1 MIKKIILSISLL
13 ISIASLAQEGTAS
26 PYSFYG
32 IGDVRFKGAVDSRS
46 MAGMSIFPDS
56 IHLNLQNP
64 AQLASLKMMTF
75 GVGGTY
81 TQSTL
86 KTNSQQSKTKRTTF
100 DYLTVGLP
108 LGKLGVSFGIA
119 PYSSVGYK
127 IQNVVT
133 GTNAQVSRYSGLGG
147 VNKTFVGLG
156 FYIAKNFSIGADLQY
171 NFGKIETTS
180 ITYLEGIQNGSREIN
195 TSNVTGVTFNTGFA
209 YQAKIAKKLFL
220 FTSGTFSPK
229 SNLNLSNT
237 RIIDVVQLQ
246 ADGSFSTVGDPYT
259 ANVVD
264 ATIVI
269 PQKLSLSAG
278 FGLPKKWSV
287 ASEITFQNTSEMSNR
302 FNDITNAVYENSTRY
317 AIGGY
322 FIPKYNSFTSYWD
335 KVTYRAGFRH
345 ENLGL
350 VINNQSITDTAVTLG
365 LGLPLGGTF
374 SNVNIG
380 FEMGKKG
387 KSSYNLVQENYGS
400 ISIGLVFNDKWFIR
414 RKIN

>member
-1 MIKKIILSISLL
+1 MIYITTNVINSIKLIKKLIFSFSLL
-13 ISIASLAQEGTAS
+13 ISIASFAQEGTAS

-46 MAGMSIFPDS
+46 MAGISVFPDS

-86 KTNSQQSKTKRTTF
+86 KTTTQKSKTKRTTF

-108 LGKLGVSFGIA
+108 LGKLGVSFGVA

-127 IQNVVT
+127 IQNVIT
-133 GTNAQVSRYSGLGG
+133 GNNAQVSRYSGLGG
-147 VNKTFVGLG
+147 VNRTFVGLG

-209 YQAKIAKKLFL
+209 YQAKVAKKLFL

-237 RIIDVVQLQ
+237 RIID
-246 ADGSFSTVGDPYT
+246 
-259 ANVVD
+259 
-264 ATIVI
+264 
-269 PQKLSLSAG
+269 
-278 FGLPKKWSV
+278 
-287 ASEITFQNTSEMSNR
+287 
-302 FNDITNAVYENSTRY
+302 
-317 AIGGY
+317 
-322 FIPKYNSFTSYWD
+322 IPKAFKHKTSNQRSKKLKKDTSLNSINYFRKRNTWG
-335 KVTYRAGFRH
+335 KEKWKYR
-345 ENLGL
+345 LD
-350 VINNQSITDTAVTLG
+350 QY
-365 LGLPLGGTF
+365 
-374 SNVNIG
+374 
-380 FEMGKKG
+380 K
-387 KSSYNLVQENYGS
+387 
-400 ISIGLVFNDKWFIR
+400 R
-414 RKIN
+414 RGE

>member
-1 MIKKIILSISLL
+1 MIKKLIFSFSLL
-13 ISIASLAQEGTAS
+13 ISIASFAQEGTAS

-46 MAGMSIFPDS
+46 MAGISVFPDS

-86 KTNSQQSKTKRTTF
+86 KTTTQKSKTKRTTF

-108 LGKLGVSFGIA
+108 LGKLGVSFGVA

-127 IQNVVT
+127 IQNVIT
-133 GTNAQVSRYSGLGG
+133 GNNAQVSRYSGLGG
-147 VNKTFVGLG
+147 VNRTFVGLG

-209 YQAKIAKKLFL
+209 YQAKVAKKLFL

-237 RIIDVVQLQ
+237 RIIDIVQLQ

>member
-1 MIKKIILSISLL
+1 
-13 ISIASLAQEGTAS
+13 
-26 PYSFYG
+26 
-32 IGDVRFKGAVDSRS
+32 
-46 MAGMSIFPDS
+46 
-56 IHLNLQNP
+56 
-64 AQLASLKMMTF
+64 MMTF

-86 KTNSQQSKTKRTTF
+86 KTTTQKSKTKRTTF

-108 LGKLGVSFGIA
+108 LGKLGVSFGVA

-127 IQNVVT
+127 IQNVIT
-133 GTNAQVSRYSGLGG
+133 GNNAQVSRYSGLGG
-147 VNKTFVGLG
+147 VNRTFVGLG

-209 YQAKIAKKLFL
+209 YQAKVAKKLFL

-237 RIIDVVQLQ
+237 RIIDIVQLQ

-350 VINNQSITDTAVTLG
+350 VINNQSITDTAFTLG

-387 KSSYNLVQENYGS
+387 TASYNLVQENYGS

>member
-1 MIKKIILSISLL
+1 MIKKLIFSFSLL
-13 ISIASLAQEGTAS
+13 ISIASFAQEGTAS

-46 MAGMSIFPDS
+46 MAGISVFPDS

-86 KTNSQQSKTKRTTF
+86 KTTTQKSKTKRTTF

-108 LGKLGVSFGIA
+108 LGKLGVSFGVA

-127 IQNVVT
+127 IQNVIT
-133 GTNAQVSRYSGLGG
+133 GNNAQVSRYSGLGG

-180 ITYLEGIQNGSREIN
+180 ITYLDGIQNGSREIN
-195 TSNVTGVTFNTGFA
+195 TSNVTGVTFNTGFS
-209 YQAKIAKKLFL
+209 YQAKVAKKLFL
-220 FTSGTFSPK
+220 FTSGTFSPQ

-237 RIIDVVQLQ
+237 RVIDIVQLQ
-246 ADGSFSTVGDPYT
+246 ADGSFTTVGDPYT
-259 ANVVD
+259 VNVVD
-264 ATIVI
+264 ATII
-269 PQKLSLSAG
+269 LPQKLSFSAG

-287 ASEITFQNTSEMSNR
+287 ASEITFQNTSTMTNR
-302 FNDITNAVYENSTRY
+302 YNDITNAVYENSTRY

-350 VINNQSITDTAVTLG
+350 VINNQSITDTAFTFG

-374 SNVNIG
+374 SNVNLG
-380 FEMGKKG
+380 FELGKKG
-387 KSSYNLVQENYGS
+387 TASYNLVQENYGS
-400 ISIGLVFNDKWFIR
+400 INIGLVFNDKWFIR

>member
-1 MIKKIILSISLL
+1 MIKKLIFSFSLL
-13 ISIASLAQEGTAS
+13 ISIASFAQEGTAS

-46 MAGMSIFPDS
+46 MAGISVFPDS

-86 KTNSQQSKTKRTTF
+86 KTTTQKSKTKRTTF

-108 LGKLGVSFGIA
+108 LGKLGVSFGVA

-127 IQNVVT
+127 IQNVIT
-133 GTNAQVSRYSGLGG
+133 GNNAQVSRYSGLGG
-147 VNKTFVGLG
+147 VNRTFVGLG

-209 YQAKIAKKLFL
+209 YQAKVAKKLFL

-237 RIIDVVQLQ
+237 RIIDIVQLQ

-350 VINNQSITDTAVTLG
+350 VINNQSITDTAFTFG

-374 SNVNIG
+374 SNVNLG
-380 FEMGKKG
+380 FELGKKG
-387 KSSYNLVQENYGS
+387 TASYNLVQENYGS